1 MVKNWQDGIAQEN
14 YKLYK
19 ENSNARRAWEIDA
32 IRFDDFRYGMHFSK
46 AEEKE
51 MLTFRQAPLPIS
63 ITTAICDTA
72 EAMMIASKPT
82 IRVAPIINPF
92 DDKATELSKKVAQ
105 RFQYLTQK
113 SWYDSLGDLQHD
125 RVIRDSSNVGHG
137 FYYIVPRTEF
147 GEFNVDI
154 KHFSWKYIYPN
165 ALTKDPFY
173 RDMDNCVIAM
183 RISQKNAFRYVQGI
197 ERDLTEEQFQDEWVK
212 GKIGVTESTE
222 IPTRYSPHS
231 IKQKGVL
238 FIKRMELGL
247 HKAYLV
253 IPQGGDSI
261 GKQEVKF
268 YPEKTPE
275 MERLAKEGKIEIKE
289 SRDFFL
295 TEYTSVGNKGFR
307 QIYPIKDYNL
317 VPLVYDH
324 RDTPYPLGRIWYL
337 YPLQRALNKFIM
349 VALLNGSLVNASR
362 ILAEENSLVNIQ
374 EWAKNFAVPG
384 AILKYR
390 LPMPGQSVPPQ
401 FVEGKPLGEQWLKFP
416 QYIAYI
422 MEYVSGI
429 FGVMMGDS
437 RESPDVF
444 STVASLQSAG
454 GLKMKRRIGQADA
467 ALSIVGNVVGQF
479 YREYAPINGYATMID
494 ENGEEKEAVKYN
506 VLRPKNEDGT
516 EIEII
521 PETDLSRGFK
531 SIRFTTQASNGF
543 ESGTE
548 AALLTNMATQLKI
561 PELVP
566 LILKRLNIA
575 DVDKIVD
582 QLSLV
587 NKQSA
592 TIEQLMGTIKELD
605 NRTTNLANQ
614 ITQKSFELSKSQF
627 DAKFAKL
634 EAEMKA
640 MIPQNGK

>member
-1 MVKNWQDGIAQEN
+1 MVKSWQDDIAQEN
-14 YKLYK
+14 FKLYK

-105 RFQYLTQK
+105 KFQYLTQK

-154 KHFSWKYIYPN
+154 KHLSWKYIYPH

-183 RISQKNAFRYVQGI
+183 RISEKNAFRYVQAI
-197 ERDLTEEQFQDEWVK
+197 ERDLTEEQFKDDWIK
-212 GKIGVTESTE
+212 GKIGVTSSTE

-253 IPQGGDSI
+253 VPQGTDSV

-268 YPEKTPE
+268 YPEKTPQ
-275 MERLAKEGKIEIKE
+275 MEQLAKEGKIVIKE

-295 TEYTSVGNKGFR
+295 TEYTSIGNKGFR

-362 ILAEENSLVNIQ
+362 ILAEENSLVNVQ
-374 EWAKNFAVPG
+374 EWTKNFAVPG

-454 GLKMKRRIGQADA
+454 GMKMKRRVGQADA

-531 SIRFTTQASNGF
+531 TIRFTTQASNGF

-592 TIEQLMGTIKELD
+592 TIEQLMGTIKDLD
-605 NRTTNLANQ
+605 ARTTNLANQ

-634 EAEMKA
+634 EADMKA
-640 MIPQNGK
+640 AIPQNGK

>member
-1 MVKNWQDGIAQEN
+1 MVKSWQDDIAQEN

-51 MLTFRQAPLPIS
+51 MLAFRQAPLPIS

-82 IRVAPIINPF
+82 IRVAPIVNPF

-154 KHFSWKYIYPN
+154 KHLSWKYIYPN

-173 RDMDNCVIAM
+173 RDMDNVVIAM
-183 RISQKNAFRYVQGI
+183 RISEKNAFRYVQAI
-197 ERDLTEEQFQDEWVK
+197 ERDLTEEQFKDDWIK
-212 GKIGVTESTE
+212 GKIGVTSSVE

-231 IKQKGVL
+231 IRQKGVL

-247 HKAYLV
+247 HKAYIV
-253 IPQGGDSI
+253 VPQGVDSV

-268 YPEKTPE
+268 YPEKTPQ
-275 MERLAKEGKIEIKE
+275 MEQLAKEGKIEIKE

-295 TEYTSVGNKGFR
+295 TEYTSIGNKGFR

-362 ILAEENSLVNIQ
+362 ILAEENSLVNME
-374 EWAKNFAVPG
+374 EWTKNFAVPG

-390 LPMPGQSVPPQ
+390 LPVPGQSVPPQ

-467 ALSIVGNVVGQF
+467 ALSIVGNVVAQF

-506 VLRPKNEDGT
+506 VLRPKNEEAT

-531 SIRFTTQASNGF
+531 SVRFTTQGSNGF

-548 AALLTNMATQLKI
+548 AALLTNLATQLKV

-582 QLSLV
+582 NLSLV

-592 TIEQLMGTIKELD
+592 TIEQLMGTIKDLD
-605 NRTTNLANQ
+605 ARTTNLANQ

-634 EAEMKA
+634 EADMKA